1 MEHRTR
7 LTGIF
12 LILLVVAGAG
22 LAFATGSD
30 ESKAPVTLTVLLF
43 DRATAGFK
51 PDEGL
56 QAKYIQ
62 DEVKKALNYDVKFM
76 TMPRFPDVD
85 KVNLLMA
92 GGQAPDVSFLYDTA
106 AVTNYVTSGGLNELT
121 GLIDK
126 YAPKLQKLLGD
137 DCLSYGRWSGKQWTV
152 VAKRTLLARI
162 NTFIRKDWLD
172 KLGLPLPKTRDE
184 WYQDLVAFKSK
195 DPGNT
200 GGKVLP
206 YLFQGVLP
214 AEPDWNA
221 ANLIQSFLGKM
232 SAEDMAVYSPST
244 VSRWVTPGYKDAV
257 RFLNK
262 LYNEGLLGP
271 DFMLDKDGEQFK
283 KFVAQGLVGSTM
295 GNWDDPYRASPGLQA
310 ELAKAVSGGLYV
322 PIDPFVNAEG
332 KTRKALYNPN
342 GIYLFNP
349 KVSKNT
355 IPFLKYLEW
364 MAKPEVRFFL
374 QSGTMGVHYLEES
387 NGIPIKYVDQSKLP
401 GGDAQRTNW
410 SDFCMILNGKEF
422 GSDAKNA
429 EAAALGSSYSPGY
442 GDYLKPAYLMGMKDG
457 FFGYHF
463 DVVISSDAKFSG
475 TLQQKS
481 AEIWVQ
487 TITAKP
493 AEFDALYDKLVSE
506 WLSMGGQAVIDE
518 RRAAYKAA
526 VKK

>member
-1 MEHRTR
+1 MERRTR
-7 LTGIF
+7 LTGVF
-12 LILLVVAGAG
+12 LILLIIAGAG
-22 LAFATGSD
+22 LAFAAGSD
-30 ESKAPVTLTVLLF
+30 EAKTPVALTVLLF

-56 QAKYIQ
+56 QAQYIR
-62 DEVKKALNYDVKFM
+62 DEVKKTLKYDVKFM

-85 KVNLLMA
+85 KVNMLMA
-92 GGQAPDVSFLYDTA
+92 AAQAPDVSFLYNTA

-121 GLIDK
+121 GLLDK
-126 YAPKLQKLLGD
+126 YAPKLKKLLGD
-137 DCLSYGRWSGKQWTV
+137 DCLSYGRWDGKQWTV
-152 VAKRTLLARI
+152 VAKRTLLAR
-162 NTFIRKDWLD
+162 TAAFIRKDWLD
-172 KLGLPLPKTRDE
+172 KLGLAVPKTRDQ
-184 WYQDLVAFKSK
+184 WYQALVAFKNK

-200 GGKVLP
+200 GGKVIP

-214 AEPDWNA
+214 SEPDWNA
-221 ANLIQSFLGKM
+221 STLVQSFIGKM
-232 SAEDMAVYSPST
+232 SEEDKAVFSPST

-271 DFMLDKDGEQFK
+271 DFMLDKDGEQYK
-283 KFVAQGLVGSTM
+283 KFVAQGLVGSVIH
-295 GNWDDPYRASPGLQA
+295 NWDDPYRASPGLQA
-310 ELAKAVSGGLYV
+310 ELAKAVPGGLYV

-332 KTRKALYNPN
+332 KTAKALYNPN

-349 KVSKNT
+349 SFSKNT

-364 MAKPEVRFFL
+364 MAQPENRFFL
-374 QSGTMGVHYLEES
+374 QSGTKGVHYLEEV
-387 NGIPIKYVDQSKLP
+387 NGIPIKYVDQAKLP
-401 GGDAQRTNW
+401 DAQKTNW
-410 SDFCMILNGKEF
+410 NDFCMILNGKEF

-429 EAAALGSSYSPGY
+429 EAAALGSSYTPGY
-442 GDYLKPAYLMGMKDG
+442 EQHIRQGYLVGMKDG

-463 DVVISSDAKFSG
+463 EVVIDADSKFS
-475 TLQQKS
+475 TSLNQKS

-493 AEFDALYDKLVSE
+493 AEFDALYDSLVKE